1 MDLSRTSDSQGF
13 IKNSQLTLNYPRPG
27 EGHLVNSPYTHSK
40 ETTKEIL
47 SSQGLLNSMA
57 LNFSTKVE
65 GQHSSFPYGISGVA
79 MRNYAYTGDLYQ
91 FTSNGYPRK
100 SRTCSYCAKVFTRST
115 TRRYHEKRCP
125 RLRAA
130 VCGIVQ
136 DDDKKSKFPQLPS
149 PHGRNNLEST
159 TSGYDKLS
167 GTSLKPHSA
176 STSKSSSKFKRD
188 DSLENQTSVNVKKET
203 QDHLASFY
211 GDKLHSRDLMPDSH
225 HLADLHSA
233 LAAYKQSNFRSMS
246 LSPFNL
252 GAAMDFNKSPSRTS
266 SGQRDDQESVSNDE
280 MPNTNGS
287 DIENFETLRQSIEND
302 DLKFDE
308 MNKRMKRE
316 SPSSEAGMM
325 GNINENGKSE
335 QNNNG
340 ENLDQSG
347 NGLDIKCG
355 VCGKMFASSWQLHVH
370 EQIHTKFKPYAC
382 RFCGERFSKA
392 ALRIN
397 HERIHETGTNE
408 GGGQEADGSSHVCAI
423 CGSSFM
429 KKDSLRF
436 HIHKNHQVGPWLC
449 RNCGKAAISH
459 QDLFDHLKSHDLPPT
474 ETESLQYLQDIAN
487 GMFAEESINGINN
500 EMDDEELEG
509 EAEMNE
515 PDSNENL
522 TSPEQDSP
530 SEMPMSMEGDV
541 DSNEEKEMCNICG
554 RDIPKSHMG
563 YHLKSHEGQKP
574 YECPICK
581 KRFGY
586 KNNMKSH
593 IKLHDGI
600 KSYQCNICGA
610 KFTRGSTLRR
620 HARRHGISAESV
632 WDLFVKNDS
641 QQSNHVTSNQK
652 TETMNLSGSSEIPNS
667 KFTDTSPYSNFNS
680 LFSLPTS
687 VAMSNALFMNYHN
700 QAMAGASLPS
710 LFSLQ
715 STSEI
720 PPPSA
725 GFDTSSQSEQKDAL
739 NLSVHK
745 DAGTDNEIPSPT
757 SISRSRSRSLSGS
770 ESMKNDV
777 MDSNLKIDSSDVGV
791 QVKSCCKMG
800 SDIFPLMAVRSPSEA
815 SIQSGDSAATSQ
827 GANLAALEN
836 STDNVA
842 ALIAAGKL
850 YKCEL
855 WECYFSEYAM
865 YRIHSKIHPGGRMQP
880 FCCPICSEDCHD
892 KVYFSLHVSEH
903 LH

>member
-13 IKNSQLTLNYPRPG
+13 IKNSPLTLNYPRTS
-27 EGHLVNSPYTHSK
+27 EGHIASSPYTHSK
-40 ETTKEIL
+40 EAAKEIL
-47 SSQGLLNSMA
+47 NSQGLLNSMA

-65 GQHSSFPYGISGVA
+65 GQHSSFPYGLSGVA
-79 MRNYAYTGDLYQ
+79 MPNYAYTGDLYQ

-100 SRTCSYCAKVFTRST
+100 SRTCSYCSKVFTRST

-149 PHGRNNLEST
+149 PHGRNSIESA

-167 GTSLKPHSA
+167 GNSLKPHSA
-176 STSKSSSKFKRD
+176 STSKLSSTKFKGD
-188 DSLENQTSVNVKKET
+188 DSSLENTASVIMKKET
-203 QDHLASFY
+203 QEHLASLY
-211 GDKLHSRDLMPDSH
+211 ADKSREIMSDSH
-225 HLADLHSA
+225 PMSDLHAA
-233 LAAYKQSNFRSMS
+233 LAAYKQSNFRNIS
-246 LSPFNL
+246 LSPFHL

-266 SGQRDDQESVSNDE
+266 SGHRDDQESISNDE
-280 MPNTNGS
+280 GANANGS
-287 DIENFETLRQSIEND
+287 DGENFEKLRHSIEND

-308 MNKRMKRE
+308 MSKRVKRE
-316 SPSSEAGMM
+316 SPSSDGRMM
-325 GNINENGKSE
+325 PSFNEIGKSE

-347 NGLDIKCG
+347 NASIKCG
-355 VCGKMFASSWQLHVH
+355 VCGKMFASQWQLHVH

-392 ALRIN
+392 ALRIQ
-397 HERIHETGTNE
+397 HERLHEANTND
-408 GGGQEADGSSHVCAI
+408 QEVLVNAEHTCVI
-423 CGSSFM
+423 CGSSF
-429 KKDSLRF
+429 KKDNLRL
-436 HIHKNHQVGPWLC
+436 HMLKYHKDGPWLC
-449 RNCGKAAISH
+449 RECGKAAVSH
-459 QDLFDHLKSHDLPPT
+459 QDLYDHLKSHDLSST
-474 ETESLQYLQDIAN
+474 EAESLLYLLDMAN
-487 GMFAEESINGINN
+487 GTLTAEVNGVND
-500 EMDDEELEG
+500 EMEDEELEG
-509 EAEMNE
+509 ENE
-515 PDSNENL
+515 SDSNENL
-522 TSPEQDSP
+522 TSPEQESP
-530 SEMPMSMEGDV
+530 AEMAMNIDGEV
-541 DSNEEKEMCNICG
+541 DPNEEKEMCTICG

-600 KSYQCNICGA
+600 KPYQCNICGA

-641 QQSNHVTSNQK
+641 QQSNHVSRENHK
-652 TETMNLSGSSEIPNS
+652 TELMNLSGSSMAEIPNS
-667 KFTDTSPYSNFNS
+667 KFTDTSPYSNFNN
-680 LFSLPTS
+680 LFSHPTS

-710 LFSLQ
+710 LYSSLHT
-715 STSEI
+715 TSEI

-725 GFDTSSQSEQKDAL
+725 GFDTSSQSPQKDAL

-745 DAGTDNEIPSPT
+745 QDAGTDNEIPSPT

-770 ESMKNDV
+770 ESIKNDF
-777 MDSNLKIDSSDVGV
+777 MGTSLKVDCSDVGI

-800 SDIFPLMAVRSPSEA
+800 MDIPLMMGACSPSDNA
-815 SIQSGDSAATSQ
+815 SIQSGDSAA
-827 GANLAALEN
+827 NLAALEN
-836 STDNVA
+836 SPDNIA
-842 ALIAAGKL
+842 SLLAAGKL
-850 YKCEL
+850 FKCEHC
-855 WECYFSEYAM
+855 ECYFSEYAM
-865 YRIHSKIHPGGRMQP
+865 YRIHSKIHPGGKLSP
-880 FCCPICSEDCHD
+880 FSCPICSEDCHD

-903 LH
+903 LR

>member
-13 IKNSQLTLNYPRPG
+13 IKNSHLTLNYPRLG
-27 EGHLVNSPYTHSK
+27 EGHLASSPYTHSK
-40 ETTKEIL
+40 DKEIL

-57 LNFSTKVE
+57 LNFSAKVE
-65 GQHSSFPYGISGVA
+65 GQHSSFPYGLSGVA
-79 MRNYAYTGDLYQ
+79 MPNYAYTGDLYQ

-100 SRTCSYCAKVFTRST
+100 SRTCSYCSKVFTRST

-149 PHGRNNLEST
+149 PHGRNTIDSS

-167 GTSLKPHSA
+167 GNSLKPHMA
-176 STSKSSSKFKRD
+176 STSKSAMKFKGG
-188 DSLENQTSVNVKKET
+188 DSVESQASVMKKET
-203 QDHLASFY
+203 QEHLASLF
-211 GDKLHSRDLMPDSH
+211 GDKSRIMSDSH
-225 HLADLHSA
+225 HMADLHSA
-233 LAAYKQSNFRSMS
+233 LAAYKQSHFRTMS
-246 LSPFNL
+246 LSPFHL
-252 GAAMDFNKSPSRTS
+252 QAAMEFKKSPSRTAN
-266 SGQRDDQESVSNDE
+266 GQRDDQDSNDG
-280 MPNTNGS
+280 MASANGS
-287 DIENFETLRQSIEND
+287 DLENLEKLRKSIEND
-302 DLKFDE
+302 EFKFDE
-308 MNKRMKRE
+308 MSKLMKRE
-316 SPSSEAGMM
+316 SPSSEGGMM
-325 GNINENGKSE
+325 GHSDENGKSE

-340 ENLDQSG
+340 ENLNQPE
-347 NGLDIKCG
+347 NAANIKCE

-370 EQIHTKFKPYAC
+370 SQIHTKFKPYAC

-397 HERIHETGTNE
+397 HERIHDAGTTEHVHEAE
-408 GGGQEADGSSHVCAI
+408 GSNSELFCAI
-423 CGSSFM
+423 CGSSFT
-429 KKDSLRF
+429 KKDNLRL
-436 HIHKNHQVGPWLC
+436 HIHKTHQVGPWLC

-459 QDLFDHLKSHDLPPT
+459 QDLFNHLKNHNLPPN
-474 ETESLQYLQDIAN
+474 EVESLQYLQDMAN
-487 GMFAEESINGINN
+487 GMVVEDNINGVSDDL
-500 EMDDEELEG
+500 EDEELE
-509 EAEMNE
+509 EMNE
-515 PDSNENL
+515 SDSNENL
-522 TSPEQDSP
+522 TSPEQESP
-530 SEMPMSMEGDV
+530 SEISMNLDGDG
-541 DSNEEKEMCNICG
+541 DSSEEKEMCNICG
-554 RDIPKSHMG
+554 RDIPKSRMG
-563 YHLKSHEGQKP
+563 LHLKSHEGQKP

-600 KSYQCNICGA
+600 KPYQCNICGA

-641 QQSNHVTSNQK
+641 QQGNHVANLNPKS
-652 TETMNLSGSSEIPNS
+652 EMMNLSGASLSDMPSS
-667 KFTDTSPYSNFNS
+667 KFTDTSPYGNFNS
-680 LFSLPTS
+680 MFSLPTS

-700 QAMAGASLPS
+700 QAMSGASLPS

-720 PPPSA
+720 PPSSA
-725 GFDTSSQSEQKDAL
+725 GFNTSSQSEQKDAL

-745 DAGTDNEIPSPT
+745 DTGTDNEIPSPT

-770 ESMKNDV
+770 DSIKNEIMGTSV
-777 MDSNLKIDSSDVGV
+777 KPRMSDVGV

-800 SDIFPLMAVRSPSEA
+800 NDIHPLMGAPRSPRSPSEA
-815 SIQSGDSAATSQ
+815 SIQSGESAATYH
-827 GANLAALEN
+827 GGNLAALEN
-836 STDNVA
+836 SADNIA

-850 YKCEL
+850 YKCEPC
-855 WECYFSEYAM
+855 ECYFSEYAM
-865 YRIHSKIHPGGRMQP
+865 YRIHSKIHPGGRTRP
-880 FCCPICSEDCHD
+880 FSCPICSEDCHD

-903 LH
+903 LR